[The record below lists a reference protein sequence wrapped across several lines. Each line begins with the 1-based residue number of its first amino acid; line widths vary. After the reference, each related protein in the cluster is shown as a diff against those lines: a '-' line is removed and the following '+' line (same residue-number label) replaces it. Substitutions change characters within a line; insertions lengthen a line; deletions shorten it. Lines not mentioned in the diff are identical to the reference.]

1 MIDAMFQD
9 GTDKVLDDRVAR
21 PVAERPVQ
29 PSFGVNVWET
39 LKAPVAGT
47 VSGAN
52 KAVALGADI
61 IGAFGQ
67 TQAGIGFQAD
77 PSLLFSAEGR
87 KQRRDAGEQARQE
100 IETGEAFSTELGTNL
115 RVTARSYMPD
125 PNTSNVVQDVLFGI
139 SDFAVR
145 AVGYSVLAGPV
156 IGATLTGAD
165 EGMAE
170 ADRLKSQGVDIGTR
184 TQVGAIAGLNAAA
197 ATALPVA
204 GRTIP
209 QTVGLVA
216 VGGPGG
222 FIAQQAAS
230 KAILENADY
239 SKIADQYDPFDPVGL
254 AVSTLVPAA
263 FGGYAMRGGAKPKA
277 TTVDPVASRQLSEMG
292 RNERVAL
299 KYNDPRIDAYTVT
312 AAQREGVPPELMLAL
327 KNSGEKSNPTA
338 VSPKKAQGVAQLMPE
353 NQRKYGVTDPSDP
366 IQSIDGMAK
375 YLRDTMKQYDGNIQ
389 AVIADYNGGPRQ
401 ANRVM
406 KGMQPQAVETIKY
419 MKRVNDD
426 LAQRQGTE
434 AGRAAANDP
443 DAMAAARVNLVK
455 ETIDSW
461 NLKDPADVVG
471 AQDHLN
477 AILKA
482 SDQLGAG
489 RRVEIGDT
497 VTLDNLTQARLFDDM
512 VARLESQKADL
523 LPDVGNLVDPGVIRG
538 IRDELNQLQAQRP
551 TITDELL
558 RTRAKEIQAAE
569 TTSYKTA
576 LSTARKEFQTRIDE
590 TDAKVARLEEQIEA
604 NRRGE
609 TARQAVGMIDTE
621 INQVQQARAGV
632 DAPPSA
638 MKPVALAVKRAVAEV
653 PRGATTESA
662 NSGTKPAATDPAVS
676 GTNATKTG
684 TEAAI
689 PATKAAENGTQAGN
703 MGNALE
709 AQIAEIGRLS
719 PDMMVQLEGMDK
731 PMRLADAMEAVKAEA
746 AKEAADAP
754 LLQVAAECFLRNA

>member
-1 MIDAMFQD
+1 MLDSMFQD
-9 GTDKVLDDRVAR
+9 GTDSVLDDRVAR
-21 PVAERPVQ
+21 PVAPPKQ
-29 PSFGVNVWET
+29 AASFSAWNT
-39 LKAPVAGT
+39 IKAPVTGLIA
-47 VSGAN
+47 GAN
-52 KAVALGADI
+52 ESVGFATDVL
-61 IGAFGQ
+61 GAFGEV
-67 TQAGIGFQAD
+67 QAGYGLQAD
-77 PSLLFSAEGR
+77 PSLLFDSR
-87 KQRRDAGEQARQE
+87 QRRERVEQGQKSRNE
-100 IETGEAFSTELGTNL
+100 VMSGEAFSTEIGSNL
-115 RVTARSYMPD
+115 RATARSMTPD
-125 PNTSNVVQDVLFGI
+125 ADTANVVEQTLFGI
-139 SDFAVR
+139 SRFASK
-145 AVGYSVLAGPV
+145 AVGYSVLAGPAV
-156 IGATLTGAD
+156 GATLTGAD

-184 TQVGAIAGLNAAA
+184 TQVGAVAGLSAAA

-277 TTVDPVASRQLSEMG
+277 TQGDPVASRQLSEMG
-292 RNERVAL
+292 RNERLAL

-327 KNSGEKSNPTA
+327 KNSGEKSGPTA
-338 VSPKKAQGVAQLMPE
+338 VSPKGAQGVAQLMPE

-401 ANRVM
+401 AKRVM
-406 KGMQPQAVETIKY
+406 QGMQPRAVETIKY
-419 MKRVNDD
+419 MKRVNED

-443 DAMAAARVNLVK
+443 DAIAAARVNLVK

-461 NLKDPADVVG
+461 NLKDPADIVG
-471 AQDHLN
+471 AQSHLN

-489 RRVEIGDT
+489 RRVDISDSM
-497 VTLDNLTQARLFDDM
+497 TLDNLTQARLFDDM
-512 VARLESQKADL
+512 VSRLESQKADL
-523 LPDVGNLVDPGVIRG
+523 LPDVGNMVDPGVIRG
-538 IRDELNQLQAQRP
+538 MREELTRLQSERP

-569 TTSYKTA
+569 TASYKTA
-576 LSTARKEFQTRIDE
+576 LSTARKEFQARIDE

-604 NRRGE
+604 NRRGD

-621 INQVQQARAGV
+621 INQIQQARAGV

-653 PRGATTESA
+653 PRGAAGSESA
-662 NSGTKPAATDPAVS
+662 KAGTKTAATDAPAS
-676 GTNATKTG
+676 GTNGAQSG
-684 TEAAI
+684 TEPANA
-689 PATKAAENGTQAGN
+689 ATKAPESGTSTGN
-703 MGNALE
+703 TGNALE
-709 AQIAEIGRLS
+709 AQTAEIARLS

-746 AKEAADAP
+746 AREAADAP

>member
-1 MIDAMFQD
+1 MIDSMFQD

-21 PVAERPVQ
+21 PVAQ
-29 PSFGVNVWET
+29 PKQAASFSAWNT
-39 LKAPVAGT
+39 IKAPVTGIVA
-47 VSGAN
+47 GAN
-52 KAVALGADI
+52 ESVGFATDVL
-61 IGAFGQ
+61 GAFGEV
-67 TQAGIGFQAD
+67 QAGFGLQAD
-77 PSLLFSAEGR
+77 PSLLFDSR
-87 KQRRDAGEQARQE
+87 QRRERIEQGQASRNE
-100 IETGEAFSTELGTNL
+100 VMSGEAFSTELGSDL
-115 RVTARSYMPD
+115 RATARSYMPD
-125 PNTSNVVQDVLFGI
+125 PNTSNVAEDLLFGA
-139 SDFAVR
+139 SRFLTK
-145 AVGYSVLAGPV
+145 AVGYSVAASPFV
-156 IGATLTGAD
+156 GATLTGID
-165 EGMAE
+165 EGMTE
-170 ADRLKSQGVDIGTR
+170 ADRLKAQGVDIGTR
-184 TQVGAIAGLNAAA
+184 TQVGTVAGLSAAA
-197 ATALPVA
+197 ATALPIS

-209 QTVGLVA
+209 QTVGLYV
-216 VGGPGG
+216 VGGPGA

-239 SKIADQYDPFDPVGL
+239 SKIAEQYNPFDPVGL
-254 AVSTLVPAA
+254 TFSALVPAPFA
-263 FGGYAMRGGAKPKA
+263 AYGVRNIRARAAAPAPG
-277 TTVDPVASRQLSEMG
+277 DPVASRQLSEMG
-292 RNERVAL
+292 RNERLAL

-327 KNSGEKSNPTA
+327 KNAGEKSNPTA
-338 VSPKKAQGVAQLMPE
+338 VSPKMAQGVAQLMPE

-366 IQSIDGMAK
+366 IQSVDGMAK
-375 YLRDTMKQYDGNIQ
+375 YLRDTIKQYDGNIQ

-401 ANRVM
+401 AKRVM
-406 KGMQPQAVETIKY
+406 QGMQPQAVETIKY
-419 MKRVNDD
+419 MKRVNED

-443 DAMAAARVNLVK
+443 DAIAAARVNLVR

-489 RRVEIGDT
+489 RRVEIADT

-512 VARLESQKADL
+512 VARWESQKADL

-538 IRDELNQLQAQRP
+538 IREELTQLQSQRP

-558 RTRAKEIQAAE
+558 RVRAKELQAAE
-569 TTSYKTA
+569 ATSYKTA

-621 INQVQQARAGV
+621 INQVKQARAGV

-638 MKPVALAVKRAVAEV
+638 MKPVALAVKQAIPDVANL
-653 PRGATTESA
+653 RNTATLVDKSA
-662 NSGTKPAATDPAVS
+662 GQTGKPAPLVD
-676 GTNATKTG
+676 
-684 TEAAI
+684 
-689 PATKAAENGTQAGN
+689 KAPDLQGDKPSKMQEQPPLLDQQT
-703 MGNALE
+703 
-709 AQIAEIGRLS
+709 AEIARLS

-746 AKEAADAP
+746 AREAADAP

>member
-1 MIDAMFQD
+1 MLDNMFQD
-9 GTDKVLDDRVAR
+9 GTDQALDDRVAR
-21 PVAERPVQ
+21 PVAQ
-29 PSFGVNVWET
+29 PKQAASFSAWNT
-39 LKAPVAGT
+39 IKAPVTGIIA
-47 VSGAN
+47 GAN
-52 KAVALGADI
+52 ESVGFASDVL
-61 IGAFGQ
+61 GAFGEV
-67 TQAGIGFQAD
+67 QAGFGLQAD
-77 PSLLFSAEGR
+77 PSLLFDSR
-87 KQRRDAGEQARQE
+87 QRRERVEQGQE
-100 IETGEAFSTELGTNL
+100 SRNEVLSGEAFSTEIGSNL
-115 RVTARSYMPD
+115 RASARSMTPD
-125 PNTSNVVQDVLFGI
+125 ADTANVVEQTLFGI
-139 SDFAVR
+139 SRFASK
-145 AVGYSVLAGPV
+145 AVAYSVVAGPV
-156 IGATLTGAD
+156 VGATITGAD
-165 EGMAE
+165 EGMTE
-170 ADRLKSQGVDIGTR
+170 ADRLKAQGVDIGTR
-184 TQVGAIAGLNAAA
+184 TQVGAVAGLSAAA

-209 QTVGLVA
+209 QTVALVA
-216 VGGPGG
+216 AGGPGG

-239 SKIADQYDPFDPVGL
+239 SAIADQYDPFDPVGL

-263 FGGYAMRGGAKPKA
+263 FGGYVMRGGAKPKA
-277 TTVDPVASRQLSEMG
+277 TTVDPVASRQLFDMG
-292 RNERVAL
+292 ANERKAL

-327 KNSGEKSNPTA
+327 KNSGEKSGPTA
-338 VSPKKAQGVAQLMPE
+338 VSPKGAQGVAQLMPE

-366 IQSIDGMAK
+366 IQSVDGMAK

-401 ANRVM
+401 AKRVM
-406 KGMQPQAVETIKY
+406 QGMQPQAVETIKY
-419 MKRVNDD
+419 MKRVNED

-538 IRDELNQLQAQRP
+538 IRDELTQLQAQRP

-638 MKPVALAVKRAVAEV
+638 MKPVALAVKRAVSEPV
-653 PRGATTESA
+653 KPLGEKVDEI
-662 NSGTKPAATDPAVS
+662 GKPAAKVVQSDLPASGEAGAATVS
-676 GTNATKTG
+676 GSDATRV
-684 TEAAI
+684 
-689 PATKAAENGTQAGN
+689 NGREVSS
-703 MGNALE
+703 LE
-709 AQIAEIGRLS
+709 AQTAEIARLS

>member
-1 MIDAMFQD
+1 MIDSMFQD

-21 PVAERPVQ
+21 PVAQ
-29 PSFGVNVWET
+29 PKQASSFSAWNT
-39 LKAPVAGT
+39 IKAPVTGIIA
-47 VSGAN
+47 GAN
-52 KAVALGADI
+52 DSVGFATDVL
-61 IGAFGQ
+61 GAFGEV
-67 TQAGIGFQAD
+67 QAGFGLQAD
-77 PSLLFSAEGR
+77 PSLLFDSR
-87 KQRRDAGEQARQE
+87 QRRERIEQGQASRNE
-100 IETGEAFSTELGTNL
+100 VMSGEAFSTELGSNL
-115 RVTARSYMPD
+115 RATARSMTPD
-125 PNTSNVVQDVLFGI
+125 ADTANVVEQTLFGI
-139 SDFAVR
+139 SRFATK
-145 AVGYSVLAGPV
+145 AVGYSVLAGPAV
-156 IGATLTGAD
+156 GATLTGAD
-165 EGMAE
+165 EGMSE
-170 ADRLKSQGVDIGTR
+170 ADRLKAQGVDIGTR
-184 TQVGAIAGLNAAA
+184 TQVGAIAGLSAAA

-263 FGGYAMRGGAKPKA
+263 FGGYAMRGGAKPKV
-277 TTVDPVASRQLSEMG
+277 TPVDPVASRQLSEMG
-292 RNERVAL
+292 RNERLAL

-327 KNSGEKSNPTA
+327 KNAGEKSNPTA

-366 IQSIDGMAK
+366 IQSVDGMAK
-375 YLRDTMKQYDGNIQ
+375 YLRDTIKQYDGNIQ

-401 ANRVM
+401 AKRVM
-406 KGMQPQAVETIKY
+406 QGMQPQAVETIKY
-419 MKRVNDD
+419 MKRVNED

-443 DAMAAARVNLVK
+443 DAIAAARVNLVR

-489 RRVEIGDT
+489 RRVEIADT

-512 VARLESQKADL
+512 VSRLESQKADL

-538 IRDELNQLQAQRP
+538 LREELTQLQSQRP
-551 TITDELL
+551 TITDDLL

-621 INQVQQARAGV
+621 INQVKQARAGV

-638 MKPVALAVKRAVAEV
+638 MKPVALAVKQAIPDVANL
-653 PRGATTESA
+653 RNTATLVD
-662 NSGTKPAATDPAVS
+662 KPAGQTGKPAPLVD
-676 GTNATKTG
+676 
-684 TEAAI
+684 
-689 PATKAAENGTQAGN
+689 KAPDLQGDKPSKMQGQPPLLDQQT
-703 MGNALE
+703 
-709 AQIAEIGRLS
+709 AEIARLS

-746 AKEAADAP
+746 AREAADAP